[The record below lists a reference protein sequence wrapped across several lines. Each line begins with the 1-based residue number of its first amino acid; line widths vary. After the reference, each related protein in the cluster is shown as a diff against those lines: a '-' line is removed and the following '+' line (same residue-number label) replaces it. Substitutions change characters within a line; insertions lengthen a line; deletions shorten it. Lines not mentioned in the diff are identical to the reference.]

1 MADPLLDIA
10 QIVTGGLCIGCGLC
24 RSVAGAG
31 AIRMVMTPEG
41 RERPVAVTPLC
52 RETLATINLVCPGTR
67 VVGAPPE
74 SLADGVVIDPIWG
87 PATPTMLVIAH
98 ASDAEVR
105 HRAAAG
111 GVLTAL
117 GQYLLR
123 RGEVDLV
130 LQVKASPEAPMRSV
144 ATVSETPAAVLE
156 AAASRYG
163 PAAVLQDLDAV
174 LARGRRLAI
183 IAKPCDIGAVRRLA
197 EVDERARRLV
207 RYCLT
212 LACGGASDL
221 LKSRQVLDR
230 LGVAE
235 ADLRL
240 FRYRGHGNPGPTRIE
255 TKDGR
260 GFELSYQEMWGNES
274 GWRIQPRCKICP
286 DAVGEAADIV
296 SADCW
301 PGGAPVGEDAG
312 FNAVLVR
319 TRAGARLF
327 ECAVADGRGVRRRLP
342 RPGQLPAA
350 SAAQETG
357 GLGAAGGHAGGR
369 HGGARGRRPA
379 HCRTRGGE
387 RSRRQRTRAGRRRKP
402 RPCRRSR
409 RTAGAGRGLSAF
421 VGGRPRPA
429 RHRGRSLRRRRG
441 HSSRFGGLGGFI

>member
-1 MADPLLDIA
+1 MTDSLLEIA
-10 QIVTGGLCIGCGLC
+10 QIVAGGLCIGCGLC
-24 RSVAGAG
+24 KSIAGAG
-31 AIRMVMTPEG
+31 AIRMVTTPEG

-74 SLADGVVIDPIWG
+74 SLPDGVVIDPIWG
-87 PATPTMLVIAH
+87 PAMRSMLTIAH
-98 ASDAEVR
+98 ASDTEVR
-105 HRAAAG
+105 QRAAAG

-123 RGEVDLV
+123 RGEVELV

-144 ATVSETPAAVLE
+144 ATVSETPEAVLE

-174 LARGRRLAI
+174 LARGRRLAV

-197 EVDERARRLV
+197 QVDARAGRLV

-221 LKSRQVLDR
+221 VKSRDVLDR
-230 LGVAE
+230 LGVEEAE
-235 ADLRL
+235 LRL
-240 FRYRGHGNPGPTRIE
+240 FRYRGHGNPGPTRVE

-260 GFELSYQEMWGNES
+260 GFELSYQEMWGDES
-274 GWRIQPRCKICP
+274 GWRVQPRCKICP
-286 DAVGEAADIV
+286 DAVGETADIV

-319 TRAGARLF
+319 TRAGASLF
-327 ECAVADGRGVRRRLP
+327 ESAVADGALTVVRGVGFRDLDNFQPHQVRKKRAVWARLAGM
-342 RPGQLPAA
+342 R
-350 SAAQETG
+350 
-357 GLGAAGGHAGGR
+357 AAGMAVPEVEGLRIAELAAGNQAGVNER
-369 HGGARGRRPA
+369 ERTGAERRA
-379 HCRTRGGE
+379 
-387 RSRRQRTRAGRRRKP
+387 RAGRLGEP
-402 RPCRRSR
+402 
-409 RTAGAGRGLSAF
+409 
-421 VGGRPRPA
+421 PA
-429 RHRGRSLRRRRG
+429 RAED
-441 HSSRFGGLGGFI
+441 